1 MCVCVLFF
9 VVVFFLSSF
18 LQPIH
23 SREKEKKTTTTTI
36 PKKKKGKKKK
46 KSRVNAVTLGWY
58 VVDTQ
63 SYVPHTTSLS
73 GDFLESPKNRP
84 KRGLTKKIGKPLM
97 PFIFYYYCF
106 NNDDYHY
113 YDYSLSSI

>member
-1 MCVCVLFF
+1 MRCSRAGHVCVCVLFF

-36 PKKKKGKKKK
+36 PKKKKRKKKK

-63 SYVPHTTSLS
+63 SYVRHTTSLS
-73 GDFLESPKNRP
+73 GDFFGVSEEQ
-84 KRGLTKKIGKPLM
+84 TKTRT
-97 PFIFYYYCF
+97 
-106 NNDDYHY
+106 N
-113 YDYSLSSI
+113 